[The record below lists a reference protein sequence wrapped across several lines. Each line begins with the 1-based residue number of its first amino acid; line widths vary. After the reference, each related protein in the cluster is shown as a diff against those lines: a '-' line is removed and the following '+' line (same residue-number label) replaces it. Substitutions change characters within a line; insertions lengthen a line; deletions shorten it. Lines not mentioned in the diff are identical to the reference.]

1 MTLSGVA
8 AAIVVENRDA
18 AGLGRVK
25 VRYPW
30 HSDPQSSYWA
40 RVAAPMAGR
49 RRGLYGLPEV
59 SDEVLVAF
67 EQGDLRR
74 PCVLGGLWNSSDP
87 PPETNADGRNDVRM
101 LRTRSGHELTFDDGA
116 TGRVRLE
123 LRDGK
128 HLTIED
134 SRVTLQ
140 DEHGN
145 GFTIE
150 SGSGTVSIRSA
161 GRVQLQAPAV
171 SVEASG
177 AIDIKAGATLTLRG
191 SLVSIN

>member
-1 MTLSGVA
+1 MTQSGVA
-8 AAIVVENRDA
+8 AAIVVENNDP

-30 HSDPQSSYWA
+30 HSDPQSSFWA
-40 RVAAPMAGR
+40 RLAAPMAGR
-49 RRGLYGLPEV
+49 RRGFHALPEV
-59 SDEVLVAF
+59 ADEVLVAF

-74 PCVLGGLWNSSDP
+74 PYVIGALWNSGDP
-87 PPETNADGRNDVRM
+87 PPVSNADGRNDVKM
-101 LRTRSGHELTFDDGA
+101 IRTRGGHVLTFDDGA
-116 TGRVRLE
+116 QGRVRLE

-128 HLTIED
+128 HLLIDE

-145 GFTIE
+145 GLSIE
-150 SGSGTVSIRSA
+150 SGSGTLTVRSS
-161 GRVQLQAPAV
+161 GRVQLQAPAIAI
-171 SVEASG
+171 EASG
-177 AIDIKAGATLTLRG
+177 AIDVKAGATLTLRG